1 MSLRTARIFRLA
13 STLLLAALL
22 VAAVV
27 PSASAQGTTPPVSCS
42 YNYTVRPGDTWNT
55 VSAATGVA
63 VRLLRQANP
72 NLIRSNGWLYLGDTV
87 CVPAQAGTTEG
98 RWYTVVAGDT
108 WNTVSRA
115 TGVSVRTLWNANPGL
130 VNPKLWLYIGQQV
143 WIPALP
149 VSGQAPAASEPEPT
163 LAPVEPTIA
172 PTEAPTTTVPLEAT
186 PTVTSEPTPTA
197 TLEPTATATTEPT
210 ATATAEP
217 TATAT
222 AEPTAAAPEAT
233 ATETPAAAEP
243 TAAAPET
250 PAEAAACPENVDA
263 YPDTV
268 LAYLNTAGNTVEGLQ
283 TWLASCKALA
293 ANEEGLV
300 QAALQGP
307 ESNDLVLTMHD
318 PTNPPPAGRGQ
329 FMVYHAGATG
339 YTLAYQSKGDG
350 IVSLLQ
356 SGDLNGDGQA
366 DLVWADTVCG
376 AHTCFSTLHVNSWD
390 GTAYQDWMEGEDPT
404 IASAEFK
411 FANVSADGAGQEIII
426 HGGVIGSVG
435 AGPQRAW
442 TETYVSPSGAPYSLT
457 TIEYDASNCLYHAVL
472 DANNDFAA
480 WNAEGFDFAIES
492 YTAIVADTTSIACS
506 TTGLK
511 DELATLK
518 DFARFRLVVA
528 YVGAGQAAEA
538 QKVSLQIKDK
548 ALAGAAKAFYDAY
561 KSSGS
566 VIQACRD
573 TTTYAEK
580 NPAAWQFLE
589 DWGYANPTFTAK
601 DLCPL
606 D

>member
-1 MSLRTARIFRLA
+1 MSFRAARIFRLA
-13 STLLLAALL
+13 STLFLAALL

-27 PSASAQGTTPPVSCS
+27 PPASAQGTTPPVPCS

-72 NLIRSNGWLYLGDTV
+72 SLIRSNGWLYLGDTV
-87 CVPAQAGTTEG
+87 CVPAEAAAGEG

-115 TGVSVRTLWNANPGL
+115 TGISVRTLWNANPGL

-149 VSGQAPAASEPEPT
+149 VSGQAPAAAVPEPT
-163 LAPVEPTIA
+163 AAPVEPTVA
-172 PTEAPTTTVPLEAT
+172 PTEAPPTTVPIEAT
-186 PTVTSEPTPTA
+186 PTATA
-197 TLEPTATATTEPT
+197 TLEPTATVTPEPTMTATPEPT
-210 ATATAEP
+210 ATATAAP
-217 TATAT
+217 TV
-222 AEPTAAAPEAT
+222 AAPEAT
-233 ATETPAAAEP
+233 ATETPVAAEP
-243 TAAAPET
+243 TAAAPEA
-250 PAEAAACPENVDA
+250 PAEAGACPADVDA
-263 YPDTV
+263 YPDAV

-307 ESNDLVLTMHD
+307 ESNDLILTMHD

-329 FMVYHAGATG
+329 FVVYHAGATG
-339 YTLAYQSKGDG
+339 YTVAYQLKGDG

-390 GTAYQDWMEGEDPT
+390 GTTYQDWMEGEDPT

-411 FANVSADGAGQEIII
+411 FGDVTPDGSGQEITI

-442 TETYVSPSGAPYSLT
+442 TETYISPQGGAYSLS
-457 TIEYDASNCLYHAVL
+457 TIEYDASTCLYHAVL

-480 WNAEGFDFAIES
+480 WNAEGFDPAIQA
-492 YTAIVADTTSIACS
+492 YTGIIADTTSIACS

-511 DELATLK
+511 NELAMLK

-561 KSSGS
+561 RSSGS

-573 TTTYAEK
+573 TTAYAEK
-580 NPAAWQFLE
+580 NPATWQFLE